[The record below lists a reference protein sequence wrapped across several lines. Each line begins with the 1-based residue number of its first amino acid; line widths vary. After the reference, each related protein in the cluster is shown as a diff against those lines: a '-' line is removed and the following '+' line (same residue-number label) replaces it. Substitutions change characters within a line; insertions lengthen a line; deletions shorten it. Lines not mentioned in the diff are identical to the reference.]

1 MACTGDFTDTTGKV
15 VPEGTYRVYFETDDQ
30 NVPGPNTFVTFTKGA
45 APATFTYPDT
55 PSFINLEVIVM
66 P

>member
-30 NVPGPNTFVTFTKGA
+30 NVPGPNTFVTFT
-45 APATFTYPDT
+45 
-55 PSFINLEVIVM
+55 SS
-66 P
+66 